1 MARMIFLNLPVS
13 DIRKAT
19 DFYTGL
25 GFTKEPRFSN
35 EQCSAVV
42 VADNITIML
51 LEKDMYEGFL
61 AEGGTAH
68 LDSPAKEVLNCLSCD
83 SREEVDSLLAKAEA
97 GGGSVYI
104 PAKESMPGMY
114 GASIAD
120 PDGHVWEMLWMS
132 PEAVETVST
141 RNTEAGPA

>member
-1 MARMIFLNLPVS
+1 
-13 DIRKAT
+13 
-19 DFYTGL
+19 
-25 GFTKEPRFSN
+25 
-35 EQCSAVV
+35 
-42 VADNITIML
+42 
-51 LEKDMYEGFL
+51 
-61 AEGGTAH
+61 
-68 LDSPAKEVLNCLSCD
+68 
-83 SREEVDSLLAKAEA
+83 LAKAEA

-120 PDGHVWEMLWMS
+120 PDGHVWEMLWMP